1 MVVVVFSVVLNEM
14 VAPDDSAVA
23 IVVVV
28 KLFLLQLYLQLLL
41 LLLLSMSLLLLLFK
55 QSKNSSIQRKC
66 VCFEFL
72 P

>member
-1 MVVVVFSVVLNEM
+1 MVVVVFAVVLNEM
-14 VAPDDSAVA
+14 VASDDSAVA

-28 KLFLLQLYLQLLL
+28 KLFLLHLYLQLLL
-41 LLLLSMSLLLLLFK
+41 LLSMSLLLLFK